1 MKNNYVFLSVESMKH
16 FIWELAASWILVNF
30 ECVQNHEFS
39 ACQLSLLGWI
49 LPQKSFYQP

>member
-16 FIWELAASWILVNF
+16 FIWELAASWIFVNF